1 MKYLYLFSI
10 IVVFAACKKKDSPP
24 ILNSSGSG
32 SGANSKFVGNYSGV
46 LTTEWGTDETVLTVE
61 KGNSSSKINM
71 FFDLNQNDVYEAY
84 VDGFMFSLIPK
95 EQQDGIYTLSTT
107 GQGELAEDESYIS
120 LEMEQVYYEGGIQMT
135 SPTTMW
141 FYGTK

>member
-1 MKYLYLFSI
+1 
-10 IVVFAACKKKDSPP
+10 
-24 ILNSSGSG
+24 
-32 SGANSKFVGNYSGV
+32 
-46 LTTEWGTDETVLTVE
+46 
-61 KGNSSSKINM
+61 M
-71 FFDLNQNDVYEAY
+71 FFDLNPNDVYEAN